1 MEGRGG
7 KGEEREGEGG
17 GGGEGGGEGKGG
29 GRGRRKCFSAMNKPA
44 IQYDLLNAS
53 CCYFTDTYILLALA
67 ILLEQQVTPPSP
79 LLCSGQFTLP
89 KPFHLFIFHCNS
101 TLSVSI
107 PLLKNH
113 DGSKNNSKK
122 FLW

>member
-1 MEGRGG
+1 M
-7 KGEEREGEGG
+7 
-17 GGGEGGGEGKGG
+17 GGEGGGEGKGG
-29 GRGRRKCFSAMNKPA
+29 GRGEGRGRRKWFSAMNKPG

-101 TLSVSI
+101 TLSVCI